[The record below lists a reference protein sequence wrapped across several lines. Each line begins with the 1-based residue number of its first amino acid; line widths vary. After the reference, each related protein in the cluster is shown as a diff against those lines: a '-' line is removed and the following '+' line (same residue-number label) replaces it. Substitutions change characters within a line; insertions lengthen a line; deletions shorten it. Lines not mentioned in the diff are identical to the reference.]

1 MKGNFVLALLLTAA
15 FGAYAQLGTGESPV
29 SFSMKDFDH
38 SAVKTISM
46 DKPDLERVMAEDA
59 SEEAFFKPRRFGVIL
74 PLGID
79 FFKEA
84 QSMEV
89 EEGRLWTLAVSVPE
103 AQALILYSSDFY
115 LPEHSKLFIY
125 NQERT
130 RVLGAF
136 SAFNNHELATFATQ
150 YVEGERMILEYYQP
164 ERIKEKARIELSEIG
179 YAYRDIEKYDS
190 EYGSSGSCN
199 VNVNCSEGDGFRNQQ
214 RGVCRIQLKLSE
226 YYIGW
231 CTSTLLN
238 NTRYDRTPYLLTA
251 AHCVEDVQSTSYY
264 SQFVF
269 YFNYETSGC
278 SNPYVAPSS
287 SQSLTGATLKVR
299 DNSGGDSGSDY
310 ALFLL
315 NNQVPQSYNPF
326 WCGWDNR
333 NLVVNSGVCIHH
345 PSGDVKKISTFDSP
359 VTTEGF
365 GAAGTH
371 WKVYWTETENGW
383 GITEGGSSGAALFN
397 MDGLVIGDLTGGWS
411 DCNAPNDEKFDYF
424 GKFSVS
430 YPNMRQWLDPEN
442 TGAEMIW
449 GMDYVSDLENAV
461 SEKEHFKV
469 YPMPAK
475 DEINLMFD
483 KSYGRIVISV
493 YDVTGRKIMEDSV
506 PEGSRET
513 RLNVGGF
520 ANGIYVI
527 DALGEGMR
535 SRTKVVI
542 NN

>member
-1 MKGNFVLALLLTAA
+1 MKGNFVLALLLTAVL
-15 FGAYAQLGTGESPV
+15 GAYAQLGTGESPV
-29 SFSMKDFDH
+29 SFAMKDFDH

-89 EEGRLWTLAVSVPE
+89 EGGRLWTLAVSVPE

-115 LPEHSKLFIY
+115 LPEHSKLFVY

-136 SAFNNHELATFATQ
+136 SAFNNHELATFATR

-179 YAYRDIEKYDS
+179 YAYRDIEKYDY

-214 RGVCRIQLKLSE
+214 RGVCRIQLKLNN
-226 YYIGW
+226 YYVGW
-231 CTSTLLN
+231 CTGTLLN
-238 NTRYDRTPYLLTA
+238 NTSYDRTPYLLTA
-251 AHCVEDVQSTSYY
+251 AHCVEEVQSTSYY

-278 SNPYVAPSS
+278 SNTSTAPSS

-299 DNSGGDSGSDY
+299 DNSGGENGSDY

-326 WCGWDNR
+326 WCGWDSR

-345 PSGDVKKISTFDSP
+345 PSGDVKKISTFDTP
-359 VTTEGF
+359 LTTESLGM
-365 GAAGTH
+365 AGSH

-383 GITEGGSSGAALFN
+383 GVTEGGSSGAALFN

-411 DCNAPNDEKFDYF
+411 ECNAPDDEKYDYF
-424 GKFSVS
+424 GKFSMS

-442 TGAEMIW
+442 TGAETIW
-449 GMDYVSDLENAV
+449 GMDYTSGLEAVDVSTAV
-461 SEKEHFKV
+461 V
-469 YPMPAK
+469 RLYPMPA
-475 DEINLMFD
+475 DREITLEFD
-483 KSYGRIVISV
+483 KAYDNVLVSV
-493 YDVTGRKIMEDSV
+493 YDVMGRKVMEQSL
-506 PEGSRET
+506 PEGTASAVIYT
-513 RLNVGGF
+513 DGMDDGVYFMNVT
-520 ANGIYVI
+520 
-527 DALGEGMR
+527 GEGI
-535 SRTKVVI
+535 RTTRKVI
-542 NN
+542 IQK